1 MVASSEWCS
10 TVAGRGRPRGAGVVY
25 FSSRARRRGDA
36 VLATARANVNVRYV
50 SLMNRQLPSHSH
62 TAGTRACPRTSP
74 DPRRLKVKP
83 RREHEPLRERYYSWT
98 GAKAGARP
106 VSSRLKPACIA
117 AHLRGWARRSASRLF
132 AASQR
137 RRARCATAGTNRAAS
152 AASAHRQSRRS
163 HHRLPSIGCV
173 QEPQAPRGISRHHSR
188 RRSRTQQRTL
198 AMAHLELCPGLR
210 CDSESTLCGVLE
222 EGAAPSAGGLR
233 QHRKCFCVRAAC
245 VARARALP

>member
-1 MVASSEWCS
+1 MRARA
-10 TVAGRGRPRGAGVVY
+10 TRGRGAC
-25 FSSRARRRGDA
+25 
-36 VLATARANVNVRYV
+36 VRECKLKV
-50 SLMNRQLPSHSH
+50 HECIGRDWSPKSTPLMSRQLPSHSH

-210 CDSESTLCGVLE
+210 CDSESTFVR
-222 EGAAPSAGGLR
+222 SAGGGR
-233 QHRKCFCVRAAC
+233 GPKCWRTTPAPQVLLCARGWC
-245 VARARALP
+245 ARARAHGNASLRVGWKKC